1 MPRRLQVRM
10 TRQAISPRLAIRI
23 LSKGG
28 LAAFVSPW
36 GAGFAAALTADLAA
50 FGAAFFA
57 AFFLAA
63 MLTILLY
70 YGRDC
75 CDRRGP
81 WPRRHGPRSAAPRR
95 SAPTA
100 TRDSGC

>member
-1 MPRRLQVRM
+1 MPSRLQVRM

-28 LAAFVSPW
+28 LATVASPL
-36 GAGFAAALTADLAA
+36 GAGFAAALGAGFAAALGAGFAAALAGGPAA

-70 YGRDC
+70 CGRDC
-75 CDRRGP
+75 CDRRSP
-81 WPRRHGPRSAAPRR
+81 WPRPH
-95 SAPTA
+95 
-100 TRDSGC
+100 

>member
-1 MPRRLQVRM
+1 MPSRLQVRM

-28 LAAFVSPW
+28 LAVFASAL
-36 GAGFAAALTADLAA
+36 GAS

-57 AFFLAA
+57 AFFLTAI
-63 MLTILLY
+63 LTILLY
-70 YGRDC
+70 CGRDC

-81 WPRRHGPRSAAPRR
+81 WPRRDGRGSGGPRR
-95 SAPTA
+95 SGPPPTPG
-100 TRDSGC
+100 TRAVTTR

>member
-1 MPRRLQVRM
+1 MPSRLQVRM

-28 LAAFVSPW
+28 LATFASPAS
-36 GAGFAAALTADLAA
+36 AGFAAALVAGLAA
-50 FGAAFFA
+50 IFGAAFFA

-70 YGRDC
+70 YARDC

-81 WPRRHGPRSAAPRR
+81 WPTRHGRR
-95 SAPTA
+95 STASRLSGPTA
-100 TRDSGC
+100 TTDI

>member
-1 MPRRLQVRM
+1 MPRRLQVRV

-28 LAAFVSPW
+28 CVPLASPL

-75 CDRRGP
+75 CGRRGP
-81 WPRRHGPRSAAPRR
+81 WPTPHGGWLAAPRP
-95 SAPTA
+95 SVPT
-100 TRDSGC
+100 

>member
-28 LAAFVSPW
+28 RATVASPLVAGLA
-36 GAGFAAALTADLAA
+36 AA

-57 AFFLAA
+57 GFFLAA

-75 CDRRGP
+75 CDRRVP

>member
-1 MPRRLQVRM
+1 MPSRLQVRM

-23 LSKGG
+23 LSNGG
-28 LAAFVSPW
+28 LATVASPLAS
-36 GAGFAAALTADLAA
+36 GLAAALAAA

-81 WPRRHGPRSAAPRR
+81 WPRRHGPRSAAPRL

>member
-28 LAAFVSPW
+28 LAAVAS
-36 GAGFAAALTADLAA
+36 ALAAA

-63 MLTILLY
+63 ILTILLY
-70 YGRDC
+70 CGRT
-75 CDRRGP
+75 G
-81 WPRRHGPRSAAPRR
+81 HGPRRYGTQSTAAKP

-100 TRDSGC
+100 TQDIGCWTVRWPRSTP